1 MRKIRFLWN
10 PRLTRKEKTVIAFGG
25 SIRLLDSNDVEIG
38 PEICPGS
45 LWKVYHDTIIA
56 VCSQSGAS
64 MVYILN
70 DSGETI
76 RQFSLGVLMSY
87 PSIAALKTRCMFP
100 APIPSSSE
108 WRWRSRLDG
117 QKFWQF
123 NAGQTYK
130 NRGAVDDSGNFYFAG
145 SQLKFPDSGVVLER
159 VLIKLNP
166 QEKSCGKTNGYPEKA
181 KKPIWKTG
189 IGQSEFQPLKIW
201 WWSVAQSK
209 KAIRTPATSP
219 LILKDSRLD
228 RSGCLEKGLGLSDR
242 SGFKYKPDFIHKI
255 RS

>member
-1 MRKIRFLWN
+1 M
-10 PRLTRKEKTVIAFGG
+10 
-25 SIRLLDSNDVEIG
+25 
-38 PEICPGS
+38 
-45 LWKVYHDTIIA
+45 KVYRDTIIA

-87 PSIAALKTRCMFP
+87 PVLPRVKTRCMFP

-108 WRWRSRLDG
+108 WRWRSR
-117 QKFWQF
+117 FRTVR
-123 NAGQTYK
+123 N
-130 NRGAVDDSGNFYFAG
+130 SGNSTPARPTRIAVRWMTVVIFYFAG

-166 QEKSCGKTNGYPEKA
+166 QGEILWKNEWLSRESQETNMENWNRAVGVSTA
-181 KKPIWKTG
+181 KNMVVVGGSI
-189 IGQSEFQPLKIW
+189 Q
-201 WWSVAQSK
+201 

-219 LILKDSRLD
+219 LILKDSRPRPKRL
-228 RSGCLEKGLGLSDR
+228 SGKRFG
-242 SGFKYKPDFIHKI
+242 II
-255 RS
+255 RPLRLQV